1 MENKTVP
8 PAVPHAPKDERAAW
22 ITPAIVDY
30 DIEEATRSDFAGA
43 GIDGLFPNQAY
54 S

>member
-1 MENKTVP
+1 MENKP
-8 PAVPHAPKDERAAW
+8 IQPAAQDESKDKRTAW

-30 DIEEATRSDFAGA
+30 DIEEATRGTTVNALANDGVAG
-43 GIDGLFPNQAY
+43 Y

>member
-8 PAVPHAPKDERAAW
+8 PIVHHAPKDERAEW
-22 ITPAIVDY
+22 ITPTIVDY
-30 DIEEATRSDFAGA
+30 DIEEAIHSSHTNPLAN
-43 GIDGLFPNQAY
+43 DGTSGY

>member
-8 PAVPHAPKDERAAW
+8 PTVHYELKDKRTEW
-22 ITPAIVDY
+22 ITPAIADY
-30 DIEEATRSDFAGA
+30 DIEEATRATVA
-43 GIDGLFPNQAY
+43 GIGGDGGFY

>member
-8 PAVPHAPKDERAAW
+8 PTVHHESMDSRAEW
-22 ITPAIVDY
+22 TTPAIVDY
-30 DIEEATRSDFAGA
+30 DIEEATRTTTLNALANDGTAG
-43 GIDGLFPNQAY
+43 Y

>member
-8 PAVPHAPKDERAAW
+8 PAVNRESMDNRAEW
-22 ITPAIVDY
+22 TTPAIVDY
-30 DIEEATRSDFAGA
+30 DIEEATRGFLSTSTV
-43 GIDGLFPNQAY
+43 DGLNFY

>member
-8 PAVPHAPKDERAAW
+8 PTVHHELKDKRAEW

-30 DIEEATRSDFAGA
+30 DIEEVTRLDFAGPGTD
-43 GIDGLFPNQAY
+43 GILPNQAY

>member
-1 MENKTVP
+1 MEDKTVLP
-8 PAVPHAPKDERAAW
+8 TIHPESQGNRAEW

-30 DIEEATRSDFAGA
+30 DIEEVTRASFAGA
-43 GIDGLFPNQAY
+43 GTDGIFPNQAY

>member
-8 PAVPHAPKDERAAW
+8 PAVHHESLDKRAEW

-30 DIEEATRSDFAGA
+30 DIEEATRNNFPSPG
-43 GIDGLFPNQAY
+43 GDGTFY